1 MATPKPGQE
10 VRVPWGLDVL
20 KGTVQ
25 RVYDTGRGPRV
36 VVAVELP
43 DADGSTVEDV
53 SVTLPADAVER
64 WQGTHAEEEQ
74 PGHWAHGY
82 AYERNLR
89 AAIEDV
95 TRQLYPNVQVSVLE
109 EHQDRGID
117 FNIRL
122 HGHND
127 DRVIVGVAKYV
138 ESRQK
143 TLRGREVLEVLRY
156 AQLRTIPIAL
166 FSNASLLKSARD
178 LIQEVPV
185 ENFRF
190 IRWRGSVDN
199 EKLAADLGEL
209 MDSTLP

>member
-1 MATPKPGQE
+1 
-10 VRVPWGLDVL
+10 LDVL

-64 WQGTHAEEEQ
+64 WQGTPTEEEQ

-89 AAIEDV
+89 AAVEDV
-95 TRQLYPNVQVSVLE
+95 IDQLYPNTQVSVLGE
-109 EHQDRGID
+109 RQDRGVD
-117 FNIRL
+117 FTVRL
-122 HGHND
+122 HGIND

-143 TLRGREVLEVLRY
+143 TLPGKAVLEVLRY
-156 AQLRTIPIAL
+156 AQLRTIPIVL

-178 LIQEVPV
+178 VIQEVHV

-199 EKLAADLGEL
+199 EKLAVEL
-209 MDSTLP
+209 RRLIESIRG